1 MERMLIVYNAQKPG
15 ARECLGHVCPWVQK
29 RLRTDL
35 VELDDP
41 AVRER
46 LAAADLVVVLGGDG
60 SILRVARL
68 LGGREVPVVGIN
80 LGKLGYLAD
89 FTAEEF
95 CDRFGDIVA
104 GHAPIS
110 RRRMLAVHWETAAAH
125 DGECVALNDV
135 YLTGGQSHRMV
146 AVRAAIDGRDLT
158 TYVGDGVVVSTP
170 TGSTAYGL
178 AAGGPILLPDL
189 DALVLVPVCP
199 HSLTH
204 RPIVIQPDSEVLLVP
219 VDLQKEAVC
228 VVDGQEVVRL
238 QEGDPVRIRGAK
250 TGFLLV
256 QSGRRADFALLRE
269 KLHWGQALRYK
280 SK

>member
-1 MERMLIVYNAQKPG
+1 MERMLIVYNGQKPG
-15 ARECLGHVCPWVQK
+15 SRQCLGQICPWVEK

-35 VELDDP
+35 VELNDP
-41 AVRER
+41 AVRDR
-46 LAAADLVVVLGGDG
+46 LAEADLVVVLGGDG
-60 SILRVARL
+60 SILKVARL

-80 LGKLGYLAD
+80 LGKLGYLAE

-104 GHAPIS
+104 GRAPIS
-110 RRRMLAVHWETAAAH
+110 RRRMLAVQWETAAA
-125 DGECVALNDV
+125 DGKCVALNDV

-146 AVRAAIDGRDLT
+146 AVRATIDGREVT

-178 AAGGPILLPDL
+178 SAGGPILLPHL

-204 RPIVIQPDSEVLLVP
+204 RPIVIPSDNEVTLVP
-219 VDLQKEAVC
+219 MDLQKEAVC

-238 QEGDPVRIRGAK
+238 EEGDPVRIRGAD

-256 QSGRRADFALLRE
+256 QSGRHADFALLRE
-269 KLHWGQALRYK
+269 KLHWGQLPRYK